1 MFCKKCG
8 KEIKEGVRFCPYCGA
23 ESGVSNEMKAT
34 ESRGSKKEKTHKKSI
49 RKKIW
54 AVAVSTGILLLCG
67 GGAFAMYKAGVASE
81 KKERQAQEAEE
92 KKVHIAIFSISKIVY
107 LVIHNTT
114 NEITFDIRKIYEEGY
129 STKGENRGLGLNNVR
144 KILANYGT
152 MFLETE
158 LQGNRFLQV
167 LKIGGYEQE

>member
-54 AVAVSTGILLLCG
+54 AVAVLTGILLLCG

-81 KKERQAQEAEE
+81 RKER
-92 KKVHIAIFSISKIVY
+92 HIHRSSHWMPMCRMRSLIF
-107 LVIHNTT
+107 
-114 NEITFDIRKIYEEGY
+114 
-129 STKGENRGLGLNNVR
+129 
-144 KILANYGT
+144 
-152 MFLETE
+152 
-158 LQGNRFLQV
+158 
-167 LKIGGYEQE
+167 

>member
-54 AVAVSTGILLLCG
+54 AVAISTGILLLCG

-81 KKERQAQEAEE
+81 KRRDRRKKQKKRRKQEKRRRAL
-92 KKVHIAIFSISKIVY
+92 KKRKKKRFPTKQRRKMRHIHRSSHWMPMCRMRSLIF
-107 LVIHNTT
+107 
-114 NEITFDIRKIYEEGY
+114 
-129 STKGENRGLGLNNVR
+129 
-144 KILANYGT
+144 
-152 MFLETE
+152 
-158 LQGNRFLQV
+158 
-167 LKIGGYEQE
+167 

>member
-81 KKERQAQEAEE
+81 KKERQ
-92 KKVHIAIFSISKIVY
+92 S
-107 LVIHNTT
+107 LCL
-114 NEITFDIRKIYEEGY
+114 
-129 STKGENRGLGLNNVR
+129 EN
-144 KILANYGT
+144 
-152 MFLETE
+152 
-158 LQGNRFLQV
+158 
-167 LKIGGYEQE
+167 